1 MARPRSSHVAEVKAR
16 LIARLRTN
24 YHRPGERFL
33 SARAVAEKFA
43 VSYQTAHRLLAELS
57 NEGYLSRRNAS
68 GTYVPGD
75 CAVPTKVALLF
86 HPRAKRPGSFGHRL
100 LNHLATALA
109 REDLPFT
116 VTYSDAS
123 IAKPRNTFPVVWEIP
138 AAVEALANRRHF
150 ALLLNDRPPPGLPSL
165 HLDSVSTDDYSGGVV
180 AAQLLRER
188 LQRKSDIILS
198 AAKDL
203 PGIPA
208 SAAKPDGPQP
218 RSQMLRSAQHDGDR
232 RHVCLL
238 AGPRTD
244 ARSNQRIAGF
254 NSVLPGTILHCPTWF
269 LEDALKLAPRLLA
282 QNPAALFCC
291 NDRLAQAVIEVAR
304 HNQQALPPIV
314 GFDDAPVA
322 EQLNLTT
329 IAIPWPQLLA
339 AAIALIKRRLAG
351 DRSDPVHQI
360 IPPRPVIRAL

>member
-1 MARPRSSHVAEVKAR
+1 MSRPRSQHVSEVKAR

-33 SARAVAEKFA
+33 SARAVSEKFE

-57 NEGYLSRRNAS
+57 TEGYLHRRNAS

-75 CAVPTKVALLF
+75 SAIPTKVALLF
-86 HPRAKRPGSFGHRL
+86 HPRAKRAGSFGHRL

-109 REDLPFT
+109 REDLRFT
-116 VTYSDAS
+116 VTYTDAT
-123 IAKPRNTFPVVWEIP
+123 ITKPRNTFPVIWEIP
-138 AAVEALANRRHF
+138 AAIETLANRRHF

-165 HLDSVSTDDYSGGVV
+165 HIDSVSTDDYSGGVV

-188 LQRKSDIILS
+188 L
-198 AAKDL
+198 AK
-203 PGIPA
+203 A
-208 SAAKPDGPQP
+208 SHPS
-218 RSQMLRSAQHDGDR
+218 RVTS
-232 RHVCLL
+232 HVCLL

-244 ARSNQRIAGF
+244 PRSNQRIAGF
-254 NSVLPGTILHCPTWF
+254 TSLLPGTILHCPTWF

-291 NDRLAQAVIEVAR
+291 NDRLAQAVIETAR
-304 HNQQALPPIV
+304 HHQHALPPIV
-314 GFDDAPVA
+314 GFDDAPIA

-339 AAIALIKRRLAG
+339 AAISLIKRRLAG

-360 IPPRPVIRAL
+360 IPPRPIIRSL

>member
-1 MARPRSSHVAEVKAR
+1 MARPRSTHVAEVKAR

-57 NEGYLSRRNAS
+57 TEGYLSRRNAS
-68 GTYVPGD
+68 GTYLPGD
-75 CAVPTKVALLF
+75 SAVPTKVALLF

-109 REDLPFT
+109 REGLPFT
-116 VTYSDAS
+116 VTYTDSS
-123 IAKPRNTFPVVWEIP
+123 TTKPRNTFPVVWEVPSAIGS
-138 AAVEALANRRHF
+138 LANRRHF

-165 HLDSVSTDDYSGGVV
+165 HIDSVSTDDYSGGVV
-180 AAQLLRER
+180 AAQLLRDR
-188 LQRKSDIILS
+188 LQRKSVILS

-203 PGIPA
+203 AG
-208 SAAKPDGPQP
+208 AAGGAEKTDGLVA
-218 RSQMLRSAQHDGDR
+218 RGQMLRFAQHDGNA

-238 AGPRTD
+238 AGPRSD
-244 ARSNQRIAGF
+244 ARSNQRLAGF
-254 NSVLPGTILHCPTWF
+254 TAVLPGTILHCPSWF
-269 LEDALKLAPRLLA
+269 LEDALKLAPRLMA
-282 QNPAALFCC
+282 QNPQAVFCC
-291 NDRLAQAVIEVAR
+291 NDRLAQGVIETYR
-304 HNQQALPPIV
+304 HNQAALPPIV
-314 GFDDAPVA
+314 GFDDAPIA

-339 AAIALIKRRLAG
+339 AAISLIKRRLAG

>member
-1 MARPRSSHVAEVKAR
+1 MARPRSLHVAEVKAR

-57 NEGYLSRRNAS
+57 AEGYLSRRNAS
-68 GTYVPGD
+68 GTYLPGD
-75 CAVPTKVALLF
+75 SAVPTKVALLF

-109 REDLPFT
+109 REGLPFT
-116 VTYSDAS
+116 VTYTDAS
-123 IAKPRNTFPVVWEIP
+123 TTKPRNTFPVVWEVPSAIGS
-138 AAVEALANRRHF
+138 LANRRHF

-165 HLDSVSTDDYSGGVV
+165 HIDSVSTDDYSGGVV
-180 AAQLLRER
+180 AAQLLRDR
-188 LQRKSDIILS
+188 LVIDEGRVS
-198 AAKDL
+198 
-203 PGIPA
+203 G
-208 SAAKPDGPQP
+208 
-218 RSQMLRSAQHDGDR
+218 
-232 RHVCLL
+232 HVCLL
-238 AGPRTD
+238 AGPRGD
-244 ARSNQRIAGF
+244 ARSNQRMAGF
-254 NSVLPGTILHCPTWF
+254 TSVLPGTILHCPSWF
-269 LEDALKLAPRLLA
+269 LEDALKLAPRLMA
-282 QNPAALFCC
+282 QNPQAVFCC
-291 NDRLAQAVIEVAR
+291 NDRLAQGVIETYR
-304 HNQQALPPIV
+304 HNQAALPAIV
-314 GFDDAPVA
+314 GFDDAPIA

-339 AAIALIKRRLAG
+339 AAISLIKRRLAG